1 MDIAVQNKGLSID
14 LLAKI
19 RCITEMCKI
28 SRLEAILSD
37 CLEGMPVSSPI
48 DYVGELNKNDIM
60 H

>member
-1 MDIAVQNKGLSID
+1 MYIAVQQHGMTVD

-19 RCITEMCKI
+19 KNITEMCKI
-28 SRLEAILSD
+28 ARIEELLSNYLEDI
-37 CLEGMPVSSPI
+37 PTKSPI